1 MVGPWTPVETSMPES
16 DRPPQK
22 TFADWDAVASD
33 MAELIDGSPL
43 NQRPRVVGICG
54 SQGSGKST
62 LASIVVERLQQC
74 GLGAVAVSLDDFY
87 LTQAQRIELAQTV
100 HPLLRTRGVPGTHDT
115 RWLARVL
122 NAIESADPAEGATI
136 DLPIFDKGLDDRN
149 GRQRLHCQ
157 ILVLEGWCIGVQ
169 AQPDVLQT
177 INALE
182 TREDADGLWR
192 SWVNDQIRQNYEAL
206 WKSIDYWVQLRPPG
220 FEQVVQWRSEQEQ
233 QIEPDKRMNAEALQ
247 RFIDHYERLTRWQWD
262 CAPRQ
267 PGLRIEL
274 GIDHRVVSVEKLGEG

>member
-1 MVGPWTPVETSMPES
+1 MVGPWTPVETLMPES

-115 RWLARVL
+115 RWLAQVL

-220 FEQVVQWRSEQEQ
+220 FEQVVRWRSEQEQ
-233 QIEPDKRMNAEALQ
+233 HIEPDKRMNAEALQ
-247 RFIDHYERLTRWQWD
+247 RFINHYERLTRWQWD

>member
-1 MVGPWTPVETSMPES
+1 MPES

-33 MAELIDGSPL
+33 MAELIDGTPL

-62 LASIVVERLQQC
+62 LARIVVEHLKQC

-87 LTQAQRIELAQTV
+87 LTRAQRIELAQTV

-115 RWLARVL
+115 RWLAQVL
-122 NAIESADPAEGATI
+122 NSIESADPAEGATI

-220 FEQVVQWRSEQEQ
+220 FEQVVRWRSEQEQ
-233 QIEPDKRMNAEALQ
+233 HIEPDKRMNAEALQ

>member
-1 MVGPWTPVETSMPES
+1 MPES

-33 MAELIDGSPL
+33 MAELIDGTPL

-62 LASIVVERLQQC
+62 LARIVVEHLQQC

-87 LTQAQRIELAQTV
+87 LTRAQRIELAQTV
-100 HPLLRTRGVPGTHDT
+100 HPLLRTRGVPGTHDI

-149 GRQRLHCQ
+149 GQQRLHCQ

-220 FEQVVQWRSEQEQ
+220 FEQVVRWRSEQEQ

>member
-1 MVGPWTPVETSMPES
+1 MVGPWTPVETLMPES

-33 MAELIDGSPL
+33 MAELIDGTPL

-62 LASIVVERLQQC
+62 LARIVVEHLQQC

-87 LTQAQRIELAQTV
+87 LTRAQRIELAQTV

-115 RWLARVL
+115 RWLAQVL

-220 FEQVVQWRSEQEQ
+220 FEQVVRWRSEQEQ
-233 QIEPDKRMNAEALQ
+233 HIEPDKRMNAEALQ

>member
-1 MVGPWTPVETSMPES
+1 MVGPLTPVETLMPES

-33 MAELIDGSPL
+33 MAELIDGTPL

-62 LASIVVERLQQC
+62 LARIVVEHLQQC

-87 LTQAQRIELAQTV
+87 LTRAQRIELAQTV

-115 RWLARVL
+115 RWLAQVL

-220 FEQVVQWRSEQEQ
+220 FEQVVRWRSEQEQ
-233 QIEPDKRMNAEALQ
+233 HIEPDKRMNAEALQ

>member
-1 MVGPWTPVETSMPES
+1 MPES

-22 TFADWDAVASD
+22 TFADRDAVASD

-115 RWLARVL
+115 RWLAQVL

-220 FEQVVQWRSEQEQ
+220 FEQVVRWRSEQEQ

>member
-1 MVGPWTPVETSMPES
+1 MPES
-16 DRPPQK
+16 DRPPQT
-22 TFADWDAVASD
+22 TFADWHAVASD
-33 MAELIDGSPL
+33 MAELIDGTPL
-43 NQRPRVVGICG
+43 NQRPRVVGISG

-62 LASIVVERLQQC
+62 LARIVVEHLQQC

-122 NAIESADPAEGATI
+122 NAIESADPAEGATLE
-136 DLPIFDKGLDDRN
+136 LPIFDKGLDDRS
-149 GRQRLHCQ
+149 GQQQLRCQ
-157 ILVLEGWCIGVQ
+157 ILVLEGWCVGVQ
-169 AQPDVLQT
+169 AQSDVLQP

-182 TREDADGLWR
+182 TREDAHGLWR

-206 WKSIDYWVQLRPPG
+206 WNSVDYWVQLRPPG

-233 QIEPDKRMNAEALQ
+233 HIEPHKRMNAEALQ

-262 CAPRQ
+262 CAPRR

-274 GIDHRVVSVEKLGEG
+274 GIDHRVVSVE

>member
-1 MVGPWTPVETSMPES
+1 MVGPWTPVETLMPES

-33 MAELIDGSPL
+33 MAELIDGTPL

-62 LASIVVERLQQC
+62 LARIVVEHLQQC

-87 LTQAQRIELAQTV
+87 LTRAQRIELAQTV

-220 FEQVVQWRSEQEQ
+220 FEQVVRWRSEQEQ
-233 QIEPDKRMNAEALQ
+233 HIEPDKRMNAEALQ

-274 GIDHRVVSVEKLGEG
+274 GIDHRVVSVEKLGED

>member
-1 MVGPWTPVETSMPES
+1 MVGPWTPVETLMPES

-33 MAELIDGSPL
+33 MAELIDGTPL

-87 LTQAQRIELAQTV
+87 LTRAQRIELAQTV

-115 RWLARVL
+115 RWLAQVL

-220 FEQVVQWRSEQEQ
+220 FEQVVRWRSEQEQ
-233 QIEPDKRMNAEALQ
+233 HIEPDKRMNAEALQ

>member
-1 MVGPWTPVETSMPES
+1 MPES
-16 DRPPQK
+16 DRLPQT
-22 TFADWDAVASD
+22 TFADWHAVASD
-33 MAELIDGSPL
+33 MAELIDGTPL
-43 NQRPRVVGICG
+43 NQRPRVVGISG

-62 LASIVVERLQQC
+62 LARIVVEHLQQC

-122 NAIESADPAEGATI
+122 NAIESADPAEGATLE
-136 DLPIFDKGLDDRN
+136 LPIFDKGLDDRS
-149 GRQRLHCQ
+149 GQQQLRCQ
-157 ILVLEGWCIGVQ
+157 ILVLEGWCVGVQ
-169 AQPDVLQT
+169 AQPDVLQP

-182 TREDADGLWR
+182 TREDAHGLWR

-206 WKSIDYWVQLRPPG
+206 WNSVDYWVQLRPPG

-233 QIEPDKRMNAEALQ
+233 HIEPHKRMNAEALQ

-262 CAPRQ
+262 CAPRR

-274 GIDHRVVSVEKLGEG
+274 GLDHRVVSVEKLGKG

>member
-1 MVGPWTPVETSMPES
+1 MGVS
-16 DRPPQK
+16 
-22 TFADWDAVASD
+22 
-33 MAELIDGSPL
+33 
-43 NQRPRVVGICG
+43 G

-62 LASIVVERLQQC
+62 LARIVVKHLQQC
-74 GLGAVAVSLDDFY
+74 GLGAVAISLDDFY

-122 NAIESADPAEGATI
+122 NAIELADPAEGATLE
-136 DLPIFDKGLDDRN
+136 LPIFDKGLDDRI
-149 GRQRLHCQ
+149 GQQQLRCQ
-157 ILVLEGWCIGVQ
+157 ILVLEGWCVGVQ
-169 AQPDVLQT
+169 AQPDVLQP

-182 TREDADGLWR
+182 TREDAHGLWR

-206 WKSIDYWVQLRPPG
+206 WNSIDYWVQLRPPG

-233 QIEPDKRMNAEALQ
+233 HIEPDKRMNAEALQ
-247 RFIDHYERLTRWQWD
+247 RFIDHYERLTRFQWD
-262 CAPRQ
+262 CAPRR

-274 GIDHRVVSVEKLGEG
+274 GIDHRVMSVEKLGEG

>member
-1 MVGPWTPVETSMPES
+1 
-16 DRPPQK
+16 
-22 TFADWDAVASD
+22 
-33 MAELIDGSPL
+33 MAELIDGTPL

-62 LASIVVERLQQC
+62 LARIVVEHLQQC

-87 LTQAQRIELAQTV
+87 LTRAQRIELAQTV

-149 GRQRLHCQ
+149 GQQRLHCQ

-220 FEQVVQWRSEQEQ
+220 FEQVVRWRSEQEQ
-233 QIEPDKRMNAEALQ
+233 HIEPDKRMNAEALQ

-262 CAPRQ
+262 CAPRR

-274 GIDHRVVSVEKLGEG
+274 GTDHRVVSVEKLGES